1 MAAKTTR
8 KRTPAP
14 RPTPQKAAQPASG
27 SPKCIR
33 EAQTRSDRRCS
44 QFLIEEFRREAEE
57 FLSFACPS
65 EIAFMA
71 SVFSLASGGGDLI
84 GLIFRALNMEADD
97 LIGPVSD
104 QSLTAREESQSE

>member
-1 MAAKTTR
+1 
-8 KRTPAP
+8 
-14 RPTPQKAAQPASG
+14 
-27 SPKCIR
+27 
-33 EAQTRSDRRCS
+33 
-44 QFLIEEFRREAEE
+44 
-57 FLSFACPS
+57 
-65 EIAFMA
+65 MA